1 MRPLLIIAFFLS
13 LITPIARAQKK
24 SPVRFPPPVLGIN
37 DPEFINAC
45 ELTDHI
51 HELVYTRFAYS
62 GVDEYWRLSPIDK
75 KCKDFDGN
83 TDLEVPDSVYLKPQN
98 LKLLKYVHEHYWNSY
113 LIIDAIG
120 FFDNSNKNGYGHLG
134 SNTSQFTVQKFVN
147 IQKAKTKKQ

>member
-1 MRPLLIIAFFLS
+1 MKGILIATFA
-13 LITPIARAQKK
+13 LIMLTQVTWGQKREPIM
-24 SPVRFPPPVLGIN
+24 FPPPILSIS
-37 DPEFINAC
+37 DPEYINAC
-45 ELTDHI
+45 ELPNHK
-51 HELVYTRFAYS
+51 HELVYTRFAYN

-83 TDLEVPDSVYLKPQN
+83 TDLEIPDSVYLNPQN

-134 SNTSQFTVQKFVN
+134 SHTSQFTVQKFVN
-147 IQKAKTKKQ
+147 IQKAKK